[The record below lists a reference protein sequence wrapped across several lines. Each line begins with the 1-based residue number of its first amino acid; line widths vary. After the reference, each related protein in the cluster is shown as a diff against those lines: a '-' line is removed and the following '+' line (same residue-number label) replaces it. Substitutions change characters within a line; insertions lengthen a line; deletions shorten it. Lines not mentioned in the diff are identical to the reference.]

1 MQGNVDNDG
10 QISARTNYKWNDFL
24 TTKIDLQS
32 SSMQSMLQVD
42 NEFTG
47 RDFSAGV
54 KAMNPSIL
62 EGGISGIIIAS
73 YLQSVTPRL
82 SLGLEAMWNRAG
94 LSAPPEMA
102 VSYCARYKG
111 SNWIASA
118 QILAQG
124 AVNTSYW
131 RRLTDKVEAGAD
143 LQLQFAPGM
152 GGKGLMGGGG
162 LRKEGS
168 ATAAL
173 KYDFTTSSFRAQ
185 VDSSGKLACL
195 LEKRV
200 LPPVQITFAGEMD
213 PFRVSLSP
221 QSFQENTH
229 QF

>member
-54 KAMNPSIL
+54 KAMNPSVL
-62 EGGISGIIIAS
+62 EGGISGIVIAS
-73 YLQSVTPRL
+73 YLQSVTPKL
-82 SLGLEAMWNRAG
+82 ALGLEAMWNRAG

-111 SNWIASA
+111 SDWIASA

-143 LQLQFAPGM
+143 LQLQFAPGI
-152 GGKGLMGGGG
+152 GGRGLMGGG
-162 LRKEGS
+162 LRKDGS
-168 ATAAL
+168 ATAGL

-213 PFRVSLSP
+213 PFRVSISGPRPRDLYKV
-221 QSFQENTH
+221 
-229 QF
+229 

>member
-10 QISARTNYKWNDFL
+10 QISARTNYKWNDLL
-24 TTKIDLQS
+24 TTKVDLQS

-42 NEFTG
+42 NEITG
-47 RDFSAGV
+47 RDFSAGI
-54 KAMNPSIL
+54 KAMNPSVL

-73 YLQSVTPRL
+73 YLQSVTPGL
-82 SLGLEAMWNRAG
+82 ALGLEAMWNRAG

-102 VSYCARYKG
+102 VSYCARYRA
-111 SNWIASA
+111 SDWIASA

-152 GGKGLMGGGG
+152 GGKGMMGGG

-168 ATAAL
+168 ATAGL

-185 VDSSGKLACL
+185 IDSSGKLACL

-213 PFRVSLSP
+213 PFRVSFPLRDA
-221 QSFQENTH
+221 FKARCK
-229 QF
+229 F